1 MCILLDCQCRY
12 VVIVGNVLNPM
23 LLCSVVL
30 RQQYMTFGCLNC
42 SQWWTPPL
50 SSSFPRRGS
59 STSLRS
65 FVSCTDWRLQS
76 GLHSNNQSSCTSV
89 CTGPH
94 PYTLW
99 RALSGGRCRA
109 RWGWTGTESLTS
121 LGSRLVSDSVPV
133 HPHHWLSAAPDSLLS
148 VTELFRSPLHVSG
161 TVCQLS
167 LPQSASSVA
176 VFRGPGLKLTYCLTF
191 LIPFPV
197 IVHCLRSDFSWF
209 RTLVLAC
216 FI

>member
-65 FVSCTDWRLQS
+65 FVSCTGWRLQS
-76 GLHSNNQSSCTSV
+76 GLHFNNQSSCTSV
-89 CTGPH
+89 YTCLLYLTDKLYQVADVEARQRLRSSSSSSLIVSCTQLVTVGDQAFPVA
-94 PYTLW
+94 T
-99 RALSGGRCRA
+99 A
-109 RWGWTGTESLTS
+109 RVWN
-121 LGSRLVSDSVPV
+121 
-133 HPHHWLSAAPDSLLS
+133 
-148 VTELFRSPLHVSG
+148 
-161 TVCQLS
+161 S
-167 LPQSASSVA
+167 LPVKEHLDDVISSSARSMYAIRSCGLMGCRSLPCNRCSV
-176 VFRGPGLKLTYCLTF
+176 
-191 LIPFPV
+191 
-197 IVHCLRSDFSWF
+197 RS
-209 RTLVLAC
+209 
-216 FI
+216 